1 MYAFTG
7 QAHFPRCIGSV
18 ARPAWLLAVLGLV
31 PSALSAAAPPLPWRD
46 TPLAR
51 LEAFALIQT
60 LNSQILASSSATR
73 SVQDWCRAHAL
84 ADRPQIVARPLPAS
98 DVPAGAGIRRNL
110 QVGAGESVRN
120 RRVELRCGERVLA
133 IADNWYVPARL
144 TAAMN
149 RTLETTQQP
158 FGMVVQAL
166 SPHRQTLAAKLLWS
180 PLPDGW
186 ERAPARG
193 KGAAGSAQ
201 PLAMP
206 AALFEHDAIVYAGRQ
221 QPLAEVHEVY
231 QRDILAFD
239 EPQLPDV
246 GP

>member
-7 QAHFPRCIGSV
+7 HAHFPRRIGS
-18 ARPAWLLAVLGLV
+18 AAHPAWVLAVLGLV
-31 PSALSAAAPPLPWRD
+31 PPALPAAAPPSPWRD

-51 LEAFALIQT
+51 LEALALIQT

-73 SVQDWCRAHAL
+73 SLQDWCRAHAL
-84 ADRPQIVARPLPAS
+84 AEPPQIVARPIPAS
-98 DVPAGAGIRRNL
+98 DAPADARIRRDL
-110 QVGAGESVRN
+110 QVGAAETIRN

-133 IADNWYVPARL
+133 VAENWYVPARL

-158 FGMVVQAL
+158 FGMVVQPL

-186 ERAPARG
+186 ERAASRHEPV
-193 KGAAGSAQ
+193 AGSAPQ
-201 PLAMP
+201 LAMP
-206 AALFEHDAIVYAGRQ
+206 AALFEHYAIVYTGRHL
-221 QPLAEVHEVY
+221 PLAEVHEIY
-231 QRDILAFD
+231 QRDILAFE
-239 EPQLPDV
+239 EPQLPDT